1 MLFTEEEIEKLSVLA
16 DTARILNRYY
26 GLFNGLNTVY
36 IEIDQSLEENFLFIL
51 FQELKINLIKYDLI
65 INKYINDLT
74 IFKEE
79 FKNYNIDLM
88 NLIDNFINFRDE
100 NGEESKNYRDLFRSF
115 IQIILNLFK
124 NSLSLYSI
132 DHKINNDDKVYLYYF
147 LGRLVSF
154 NFDQNLYGFF
164 KNDVNGK
171 LDQLDDNFN
180 LLRNSF
186 NLYKENTE
194 AGIHDVI
201 DQVKEKYN
209 KELVDLLSNFRDK
222 YREIENSF
230 DFEINTKYKKLISDL
245 NEGEASL
252 NELFGDLKLYKSI
265 ISESTENEISKHY
278 SLKADKE
285 KKTYWLATSI
295 SVAIIVISL
304 GSAWLGL
311 NDYYQSYVSVDYCFS
326 TVINNSYADCVKRL
340 QVTRESTQ
348 NFAFNYLVMR
358 LIFSILLFLTVIY
371 TSRIAIR
378 AYSHWRHSENMHL
391 KLASLRP
398 FINQLQEEERNQIYK
413 ELVPD
418 YFGKDAGLVDTANE
432 KFKDLPANVSA
443 VAIKAIEQISGGSSS
458 GKAEN
463 NSKKDNEV

>member
-1 MLFTEEEIEKLSVLA
+1 MLFSEEEIKKLSVLA

-26 GLFNGLNTVY
+26 GLFDKLQTIY
-36 IEIDQSLEENFLFIL
+36 IEVNQTINQYLIYIFFG
-51 FQELKINLIKYDLI
+51 ELKNYIIKYDLI
-65 INKYINDLT
+65 ISKYNND
-74 IFKEE
+74 ISVFKEE
-79 FKNYNIDLM
+79 FFHYNTYLEQVVNDFI
-88 NLIDNFINFRDE
+88 IFESAGGDNTV
-100 NGEESKNYRDLFRSF
+100 NYRKNFKSF
-115 IQIILNLFK
+115 LQIISNALVHNL
-124 NSLSLYSI
+124 SVLSII
-132 DHKINNDDKVYLYYF
+132 DKINEEEREYLFYF
-147 LGRLVSF
+147 LGRLISLSLNN
-154 NFDQNLYGFF
+154 NFVDSLSI
-164 KNDVNGK
+164 
-171 LDQLDDNFN
+171 NFN
-180 LLRNSF
+180 DKFNRLDEDLNLLKNSF
-186 NLYKENTE
+186 ELYKENTE

-209 KELVDLLSNFRDK
+209 KEFVDLLSNFRDK

-252 NELFGDLKLYKSI
+252 NELFGDVKLYKSI

-326 TVINNSYADCVKRL
+326 TVINNSYADCMKRL

-398 FINQLQEEERNQIYK
+398 FINQLQEEERNQIHK

-443 VAIKAIEQISGGSSS
+443 VAIKAIEQISGGSSY

>member
-285 KKTYWLATSI
+285 KKNILVSNFNKCCNYSNFFRFCLAWS
-295 SVAIIVISL
+295 
-304 GSAWLGL
+304 
-311 NDYYQSYVSVDYCFS
+311 
-326 TVINNSYADCVKRL
+326 
-340 QVTRESTQ
+340 
-348 NFAFNYLVMR
+348 
-358 LIFSILLFLTVIY
+358 
-371 TSRIAIR
+371 
-378 AYSHWRHSENMHL
+378 
-391 KLASLRP
+391 
-398 FINQLQEEERNQIYK
+398 
-413 ELVPD
+413 
-418 YFGKDAGLVDTANE
+418 
-432 KFKDLPANVSA
+432 
-443 VAIKAIEQISGGSSS
+443 
-458 GKAEN
+458 
-463 NSKKDNEV
+463 